1 MGRLSDRRVLAK
13 PCRKFG
19 RHKGHALR
27 FRRQIISSPTLANTD
42 ATRTCAPAG
51 YAILVAAAFTIVA
64 SPVADAAPG
73 TAGPS
78 IDQRK
83 RVVETTFKSV
93 DATLAG
99 QWDFPERSPAPLVVI
114 VPSSAS
120 LDRNGWPPAMGEDPE
135 TGLYARLTETL
146 VQNGFA
152 VFRFDGPGTGRSG
165 RGNFS
170 TDRSN
175 ALEAYTRAVDHA
187 RVDPD
192 NVFMLG
198 HAKGST
204 TVATIYGRYK
214 HVLPPAGVVLVHN
227 SVGEQMSLQIDA
239 PLLIVNPAKDPDD
252 RYRYGEFVVE
262 ARANDED
269 RKLKTELVIIQGAE
283 PGGLSPPDPEH
294 PDTIRM
300 HPKATQAIVD
310 WLRVRH
316 AASVGPRAATR

>member
-1 MGRLSDRRVLAK
+1 MS
-13 PCRKFG
+13 
-19 RHKGHALR
+19 
-27 FRRQIISSPTLANTD
+27 FRRQITSSPTPANAD
-42 ATRTCAPAG
+42 ATGACALVRNAIP
-51 YAILVAAAFTIVA
+51 AILIAAVFTFLA
-64 SPVADAAPG
+64 SPVVYAAPG

-83 RVVETTFKSV
+83 RIVETTFQSV

-99 QWDFPERSPAPLVVI
+99 QWDFPDRSPAPLVVI

-120 LDRNGWPPAMGEDPE
+120 LDRNGWPPAMGEDPDE
-135 TGLYARLTETL
+135 GIYARLTDTL

-165 RGNFS
+165 RGHYS

-187 RVDPD
+187 RVDPAS
-192 NVFMLG
+192 VFMLG
-198 HAKGST
+198 HSKGST

-262 ARANDED
+262 ARANKED
-269 RKLKTELVIIQGAE
+269 RKLATELVIVQGAE
-283 PGGLSPPDPEH
+283 PGGLAPPDPEH

-310 WLRVRH
+310 WLRGKH
-316 AASVGPRAATR
+316 AESVGRRAATR

>member
-1 MGRLSDRRVLAK
+1 MGGLPDRRALAK
-13 PCRKFG
+13 SRRKFG
-19 RHKGHALR
+19 RPKGYGLS
-27 FRRQIISSPTLANTD
+27 FRRQIISSPIPANTD
-42 ATRTCAPAG
+42 APRACAPARNT
-51 YAILVAAAFTIVA
+51 ILIAAAFTFLA
-64 SPVADAAPG
+64 SPVAYAAPG

-83 RVVETTFKSV
+83 RIVETTFRSV

-120 LDRNGWPPAMGEDPE
+120 LDRNGWPPAMGEDPD
-135 TGLYARLTETL
+135 TGLYARLTEAL

-152 VFRFDGPGTGRSG
+152 VFRFDGPGTGRSS
-165 RGNFS
+165 RGNYA

-214 HVLPPAGVVLVHN
+214 HVVPPAGVILVHN

-262 ARANDED
+262 ARAAPQGDPSD
-269 RKLKTELVIIQGAE
+269 HRLVAR
-283 PGGLSPPDPEH
+283 SA
-294 PDTIRM
+294 R
-300 HPKATQAIVD
+300 
-310 WLRVRH
+310 
-316 AASVGPRAATR
+316 